1 MAHEYIQVTVLLY
14 RQASIFTLA
23 VDTQCVEVLSEE
35 AVFLSNSIRAPI
47 QTALEY
53 FEEVLIDESGNSEM
67 M

>member
-1 MAHEYIQVTVLLY
+1 M
-14 RQASIFTLA
+14 
-23 VDTQCVEVLSEE
+23 DTQCVEVLSEE